1 MTAAKQ
7 KKFIAEIAPI
17 IRDEAKRRG
26 YFVCSAV
33 IAQAC
38 IESKYGIS
46 LLSAKYHNYFGLKCG
61 KVWRGPAVNMKTKEE
76 YTVGTLTTIKDNFR
90 VYSDMV
96 SGVSG
101 YYDFI
106 STPRYALLKTARTA
120 QEYLERIKSAGYA
133 TSSSY
138 VNTNMNVVR
147 KFDLVLW
154 DKSLTGIEDLNPFVI
169 PLSTLK
175 QGMTGNGVKW
185 LQWELNQ
192 RGYGL
197 KVDGIYGPRTT
208 EAVRDYQN
216 RTQLVSDG
224 IVGPATRAELLAGK

>member
-1 MTAAKQ
+1 MTSAEQ
-7 KKFIAEIAPI
+7 KKFIADIAPVI
-17 IRDEAKRRG
+17 QDEAKRRS

-38 IESKYGIS
+38 IESKYGQSS
-46 LLSAKYHNYFGLKCG
+46 LGYKYHNYFGLKCG
-61 KVWRGPAVNMKTKEE
+61 KAWRGPSVNMKTKEE

-90 VYSDMV
+90 VYPDIN

-106 STPRYALLKTARTA
+106 STSRYATLKSARTA
-120 QEYLERIKSAGYA
+120 QEYLERIKAAGYA
-133 TSSSY
+133 TSSTY

-147 KFDLVLW
+147 KYDLIEW
-154 DKSLTGIEDLNPFVI
+154 DKPLNGVSDLNPYSV
-169 PLSTLK
+169 PASNLK
-175 QGMTGNGVKW
+175 QGTSGNGVKW

-197 KVDGIYGPRTT
+197 KVDGIYGPKTS
-208 EAVRDYQN
+208 EAVKDYQSRN
-216 RTQLVSDG
+216 LLTADG
-224 IVGPATRAELLAGK
+224 IVGPVTRNALLSGR